1 MIPPR
6 IHKIKVL
13 IVYLFLVPKAVVSD
27 EIRDVDPFQL
37 YPRGILFDVRRNDET
52 VGHHKVNFSKEVNKR
67 YKDTS
72 IFNKICYLW
81 ELSVIM

>member
-1 MIPPR
+1 MNPPR

-52 VGHHKVNFSKEVNKR
+52 VGHHKVNFSKALRKHANIHEDMKR
-67 YKDTS
+67 FFDG
-72 IFNKICYLW
+72 FQHLA
-81 ELSVIM
+81 